1 MTWPDLIVI
10 GGGVSR
16 KPEKFLPR
24 IKCRTPLVAATLA
37 NEAGIIG
44 AAKLAADAQKVRGR
58 HSS

>member
-1 MTWPDLIVI
+1 MKQYDLIVI